1 MKVVIYVWLLGIS
14 ILCAGIP
21 SLSVVKDGR
30 RQNVEVQGVEVEVRI
45 EGGFA
50 ETRVTMDFFNAT
62 KLRQEGEFV
71 LPLPEGATVSDYA
84 LEVNG
89 KMREAT
95 VVEKERA
102 VRAYEEIKAQNIDPG
117 IVTREAGNVYRT
129 KIFPVEPKK
138 VKRVMVCL

>member
-30 RQNVEVQGVEVEVRI
+30 RQNVEVQGVDVEVRV

-89 KMREAT
+89 KLAM
-95 VVEKERA
+95 
-102 VRAYEEIKAQNIDPG
+102 
-117 IVTREAGNVYRT
+117 
-129 KIFPVEPKK
+129 
-138 VKRVMVCL
+138 